1 MDSERISV
9 VVPAYNIAQWLPRSL
24 DSLLAQSYPNLE
36 ILVVDDGSGDDTRKV
51 AQSYAA
57 RCDKIRVIC
66 KENGGV
72 TSARLWG
79 VAEATGEW
87 IGFMDGD
94 DEIDPEMYRRL
105 MNNARSCD
113 ADISHCGHRVR
124 FPDGRISYVH
134 NTGLVRRQD
143 HLTGQRDLLDGGL
156 IESSLCTKLFRR
168 ELFFGLSEK
177 MDRDISINE
186 DYLMNFFLFAGA
198 SVSIFEDFCPY
209 CYHLRQGSASYRVLH
224 EHSIFDPIRVRR
236 LILEECEPEI
246 REDARRA
253 LLRNLLFAYAQLS
266 ENPQRQYDSFRE
278 RVRTQLRG
286 ERGWFSLLS
295 TRNRI
300 LAQMI
305 CRAPWIFRL
314 AYRTYVAVFQR
325 EEQH

>member
-1 MDSERISV
+1 MDLPRISV

-24 DSLLAQSYPNLE
+24 DSLLAQTYPNLE
-36 ILVVDDGSGDDTRKV
+36 IVVVDDGSGDDTRAV
-51 AQSYAA
+51 AQDYAA
-57 RCDKIRVIC
+57 RFDNVRLIC
-66 KENGGV
+66 KENGGT
-72 TSARLWG
+72 TSARLRG
-79 VAEATGEW
+79 VAEATGTW

-94 DEIDPEMYRRL
+94 DEIDPDMYRRL
-105 MNNARSCD
+105 MDNARNCE

-134 NTGLVRRQD
+134 NSGVVRRQD

-156 IESSLCTKLFRR
+156 IESSLCTKLFCR
-168 ELFFGLSEK
+168 ELFDGLEEY

-186 DYLMNFFLFAGA
+186 DYLMNFYLFSRARQ
-198 SVSIFEDFCPY
+198 SIFEDFCPY

-236 LILEECEPEI
+236 KILETCEPEI

-266 ENPQRQYDSFRE
+266 ENPRREYDSFRT
-278 RVRTQLRG
+278 RVREQLQG
-286 ERGWFSLLS
+286 EREWFSLLS
-295 TRNRI
+295 PRNRV
-300 LAQMI
+300 LAWMI
-305 CRAPWIFRL
+305 CRAPWSFRL
-314 AYRTYVAVFQR
+314 AYRTYVAVFRR